1 MKPATRNRI
10 RQILYDHAIAQLPK
24 FSKWTT
30 PELRRAYPFHRLLF
44 SDEALLSARIERSVV
59 TAMGTKMYPELA
71 KAIAEDQYS
80 DVHLECTIEGMV
92 NDAAANMVEQ
102 IVTELRTPKKQRA
115 TPREPDHKAELTA
128 IIGSPGGGQSSR
140 AITADLYIGDFSDGP
155 LFIELKTPMPNLD
168 IAAESKRKIL
178 YYYLI
183 MNRTGIEGAQAFLGL
198 TYNPYLTREKYG
210 HSFTKQVMDMDD
222 QVLIG
227 QEMWDFIGGSGSFD
241 ELLEIIDGVH
251 RRLLDEGLLI

>member
-1 MKPATRNRI
+1 
-10 RQILYDHAIAQLPK
+10 
-24 FSKWTT
+24 
-30 PELRRAYPFHRLLF
+30 
-44 SDEALLSARIERSVV
+44 
-59 TAMGTKMYPELA
+59 MYPELA
-71 KAIAEDQYS
+71 KAIAEDRHS
-80 DVHLECTIEGMV
+80 DVHLEYTIEGMV

-115 TPREPDHKAELTA
+115 TPREPDHEAELMA

-140 AITADLYIGDFSDGP
+140 TVTADLFIGDFSDGP

-183 MNRTGIEGAQAFLGL
+183 MNRTGIEDAQAFLGL
-198 TYNPYLTREKYG
+198 TYNPYLTRKKYG
-210 HSFTKQVMDMDD
+210 HSFTKQIMDMDA

-227 QEMWDFIGGSGSFD
+227 YETWDLIGGPGTFD
-241 ELLEIIDGVH
+241 ELLEIIEDVH
-251 RRLLDEGLLI
+251 QRLLEEGFLL